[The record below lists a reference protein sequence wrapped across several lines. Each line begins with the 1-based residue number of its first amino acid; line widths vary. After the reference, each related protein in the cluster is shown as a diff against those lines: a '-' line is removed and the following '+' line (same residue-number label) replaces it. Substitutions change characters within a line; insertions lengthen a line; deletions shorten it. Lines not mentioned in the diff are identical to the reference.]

1 MSGDLGWLGSAVHRK
16 ATRRREAGAVEPGTD
31 LQHLSDGRH
40 DVARGRRRG
49 RRSLAGAIALVVAA
63 TGLAAGPVVLDAVDA
78 SAEPAPRVR
87 DVQQRLTALEEQ
99 AAKASEDYNA
109 SRERIAGLKVRIAAA
124 RARVAQQQKRVT
136 AARRDLGRLAV
147 ETYKGAGLS
156 SLELFLGDDP
166 DEALARTTGL
176 VTLTE
181 RRAEAVERLQ
191 RERDRLAAALAD
203 VQDQDARLAASRGA
217 LKAARERVLAAL
229 ARTRVELGRLQE
241 SELAAYVRVS
251 RAGDREAL
259 SKVLGRPVGAS
270 ERVDCD
276 DVRVAAPNARVEK
289 VLDYACAQLGKPY
302 RWGGAGPGSFDCSGF
317 SQQAW
322 ARAGVSLPHN
332 AAMQSRYGTRVS
344 PEDLRPGDLV
354 FYNSP
359 ISHMGIYLGSGL
371 MIHAPQTGDVV
382 KISGTRYKTLV
393 AATRL

>member
-1 MSGDLGWLGSAVHRK
+1 VDAIGP
-16 ATRRREAGAVEPGTD
+16 RRRRRRPVAGAV
-31 LQHLSDGRH
+31 
-40 DVARGRRRG
+40 
-49 RRSLAGAIALVVAA
+49 ALVLAA
-63 TGLAAGPVVLDAVDA
+63 TGLAVSPVVLDAGDA

-87 DVQQRLTALEEQ
+87 DVQKRLSALEVQ
-99 AAKASEDYNA
+99 AAQASEDYNA
-109 SRERIAGLKVRIAAA
+109 SRERIAGLKVRIGAAE
-124 RARVAQQQKRVT
+124 ARVTQQQKRVES
-136 AARRDLGRLAV
+136 ARRDLGRLAV

-166 DEALARTTGL
+166 DDALARTTGL

-181 RRAEAVERLQ
+181 RRAEAVQRLQ

-203 VQDQDARLAASRGA
+203 VQAQNERLAASRGA
-217 LKAARERVLAAL
+217 LGAARERVLAAI
-229 ARTRVELGRLQE
+229 ARTRTELGRLQE

-259 SKVLGRPVGAS
+259 TKVLGRAVGSS
-270 ERVDCD
+270 ERVGCD
-276 DVRVAAPNARVEK
+276 DVKVAAPNARVEK

-302 RWGGAGPGSFDCSGF
+302 RWGGAGPRSFDCSGF

-322 ARAGVSLPHN
+322 ARVGVSLPHN
-332 AAMQSRYGTRVS
+332 AAMQSRYGTRVA

-359 ISHMGIYLGSGL
+359 ISHMGIYIGSGL
-371 MIHAPQTGDVV
+371 MIHAPQTGDVI